1 MVTPEEIL
9 LSLYLN
15 ISLLNIWSVFDREE
29 SAESSSFLLNDSG
42 MYLERHPLEGKIIL
56 KIYTL

>member
-1 MVTPEEIL
+1 MFTPEEIL

-15 ISLLNIWSVFDREE
+15 VSLLNIWSVFDREE

-42 MYLERHPLEGKIIL
+42 MYLEWPLEGKIIL
-56 KIYTL
+56 KIYKL